1 MSRNR
6 FPEILSIF
14 SNDWEVL
21 ELPQIYK
28 ICNILVDCGYKNAT
42 SSVDT
47 MVKIIF
53 LIKDLGLIELDNHHT
68 GKLQAKLKYGK

>member
-1 MSRNR
+1 MSPNR

-14 SNDWEVL
+14 SSEWELL
-21 ELPQIYK
+21 ELSQIYK
-28 ICNILVDCGYKNAT
+28 ICDILVDCGYKNAT
-42 SSVDT
+42 QSVDT

-53 LIKDLGLIELDNHHT
+53 IIQELGLIELDKHHT